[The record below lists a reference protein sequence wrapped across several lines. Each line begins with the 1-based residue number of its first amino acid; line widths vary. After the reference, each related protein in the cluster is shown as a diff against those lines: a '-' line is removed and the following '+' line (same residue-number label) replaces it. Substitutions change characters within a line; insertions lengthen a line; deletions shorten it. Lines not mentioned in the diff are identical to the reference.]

1 LSELGDDE
9 RPMTASIAHAA
20 WLKAKETQAL
30 IAALDAAR
38 AGGSRFVGGC
48 VRNTVMGHEVDD
60 IDIATQLT
68 PDQVVELCTK
78 AGFAAHPTG
87 IEHGTVTVVVN
98 HKPFEVTT
106 LRRDVSTD
114 GRRATVA
121 FTENWEEDAQRRDFR
136 INALYADAQG
146 AIHDPTGGGLDD
158 ARAGRVIFIGD
169 AHQRIKEDYL
179 RILRFFRFNAW
190 YARGPVDPNGLHACA
205 DLVGGLDTLSVERVW
220 KEVKKLLGA
229 PDPRAAWEGMTAIE
243 ARKRALPEMDN
254 HPRLRAL
261 MDLEADL
268 MLPVDP
274 MTRVAASLEDQQSA
288 KTFANRLKLS
298 NEERDRLV
306 AALGDDVKITSF
318 MSLREM
324 RRAIYAI
331 GNEAFR
337 DRVMLAWA
345 ASGGGKAQQWRALVA
360 HGQMWTPPKLPLS
373 GDEVM
378 AAGVPAGPKV
388 GVIMREVE
396 AWWIDADFPD
406 DKLSIIERLKAV
418 AQGMA

>member
-1 LSELGDDE
+1 
-9 RPMTASIAHAA
+9 MNITHAA
-20 WLKAKETQAL
+20 WLKAPETQKL
-30 IAALDAAR
+30 LAALEAAR

-48 VRNTVMGHEVDD
+48 VRNTLIGAPVDD
-60 IDIATQLT
+60 LDIATQLT
-68 PDQVVELCTK
+68 PQEVIAVATK

-87 IEHGTVTVVVN
+87 IEHGTITVVVN
-98 HKPFEVTT
+98 HQPFEVTT
-106 LRRDVSTD
+106 LRRDVTTD

-121 FTENWEEDAQRRDFR
+121 FTESWEEDAQRRDFR
-136 INALYADAQG
+136 MNALYADASGQ
-146 AIHDPTGGGLDD
+146 IHDPTGGGLDD

-169 AHQRIKEDYL
+169 AATRIKEDYL

-190 YARGPVDPNGLHACA
+190 YARTPIDPHGLQACA
-205 DLVGGLDTLSVERVW
+205 DLVAGLDTLSVERVW

-229 PDPRAAWEGMTAIE
+229 PDPRAAWEGMNAIE
-243 ARKRALPEMDN
+243 VRARALPELDN
-254 HPRLRAL
+254 ATRLRAL

-268 MLPVDP
+268 MLPVDA
-274 MTRVAASLEDQQSA
+274 MTRIAAALEDQESA
-288 KTFANRLKLS
+288 KALSRRLKLS

-306 AALGDDVKITSF
+306 AALGDEVKITSY

-324 RRAIYAI
+324 RRAIYKL

-345 ASGGGKAQQWRALVA
+345 ASGNDKAQQWRALVA
-360 HGQMWTPPKLPLS
+360 HGQMWKPPRLPLT

-388 GVIMREVE
+388 GLIMREVE
-396 AWWIDADFPD
+396 DWWIDADFPD
-406 DKLSIIERLKAV
+406 DKLSVIERLKAV

>member
-1 LSELGDDE
+1 
-9 RPMTASIAHAA
+9 MTTIAHAP
-20 WLKAKETQAL
+20 WFKAPETQKLLAVL
-30 IAALDAAR
+30 EAAR

-48 VRNTVMGHEVDD
+48 VRNTLMGREVDD

-68 PDQVVELCTK
+68 PDRVVEIAK
-78 AGFAAHPTG
+78 AAGFAAHPTG
-87 IEHGTVTVVVN
+87 IEHGTITVVA
-98 HKPFEVTT
+98 HHQPFEITT

-121 FTENWEEDAQRRDFR
+121 FSESWEEDAERRDFR
-136 INALYADAQG
+136 LNALYADAKG
-146 AIHDPTGGGLDD
+146 EIHDPTGGGLDD

-169 AHQRIKEDYL
+169 AYQRIKEDYL

-190 YARGPVDPNGLHACA
+190 YARGPLDPAGLHACA
-205 DLVGGLDTLSVERVW
+205 DLVAGLETLSVERIW
-220 KEVKKLLGA
+220 KETKKLLAA
-229 PDPRAAWEGMTAIE
+229 PNPRAVWEGMEAIE
-243 ARKRALPEMDN
+243 VRARALGEMSN
-254 HPRLRAL
+254 HLRLAAL
-261 MDLEADL
+261 MTLEADL
-268 MLPVDP
+268 MLPIDA
-274 MTRVAASLEDQQSA
+274 MTRVAAALPDQLSA
-288 KTFANRLKLS
+288 AAFARRLKLS

-306 AALGDDVKITSF
+306 SALGDEVKLTSY

-324 RRAIYAI
+324 RRAIYTI
-331 GNEAFR
+331 GNAAFR

-345 ASGGGKAQQWRALVA
+345 EAGHAKAQQWRALVA
-360 HGQMWTPPKLPLS
+360 HAQMWQPPKMPLT

-388 GVIMREVE
+388 GAVMREVE

>member
-1 LSELGDDE
+1 VTVAI
-9 RPMTASIAHAA
+9 PHAA
-20 WLKAKETQAL
+20 WLAAPETRAL
-30 IAALDAAR
+30 MAALDAAR
-38 AGGSRFVGGC
+38 PGGSRFVGGC
-48 VRNTVMGHEVDD
+48 VRNTLMGREVDD

-68 PDQVVELCTK
+68 PDQVTQVAK
-78 AGFAAHPTG
+78 QAGFAAHPTG
-87 IEHGTVTVVVN
+87 IEHGTVTVVVS

-121 FTENWEEDAQRRDFR
+121 FTESWEEDAQRRDFR
-136 INALYADAQG
+136 LNALYADANG

-190 YARGPVDPNGLHACA
+190 YCKGPLDPRGLAACA
-205 DLVGGLDTLSVERVW
+205 DLRAGLDALSSERVW
-220 KEVKKLLGA
+220 KEAKKLLAA
-229 PDPRAAWEGMTAIE
+229 PDPRAAWQGMQAIGVR
-243 ARKRALPEMDN
+243 ARALPEMTEHKRLDALVRLDN
-254 HPRLRAL
+254 ELL
-261 MDLEADL
+261 
-268 MLPVDP
+268 LPVDA
-274 MTRVAASLEDQQSA
+274 MTRVAAALKDQDSA
-288 KTFANRLKLS
+288 RALARRLKLA

-306 AALGDDVKITSF
+306 AALGDDCKITSY
-318 MSLREM
+318 MSLKEM
-324 RRAIYAI
+324 RRVIYHLGA
-331 GNEAFR
+331 EAFR

-345 ASGGGKAQQWRALVA
+345 GGGGEKAQQWRALLA
-360 HGQMWTPPKLPLS
+360 HGQVWTPPNFPLS

-378 AAGVPAGPKV
+378 AAGVPLGPKV
-388 GVIMREVE
+388 GEVMREVE

>member
-1 LSELGDDE
+1 
-9 RPMTASIAHAA
+9 MTDAIPHAA
-20 WLKAKETQAL
+20 WLKAPETQAL
-30 IAALDAAR
+30 IAALEAAR
-38 AGGSRFVGGC
+38 PGGSRFVGGC
-48 VRNTVMGHEVDD
+48 VRNTVMGRPVDD

-68 PDQVVELCTK
+68 PDRVTEIATR

-121 FTENWEEDAQRRDFR
+121 FTDSWEEDAQRRDFR
-136 INALYADAQG
+136 LNALYASPDG
-146 AIHDPTGGGLDD
+146 TLHDPSGGGLDD
-158 ARAGRVIFIGD
+158 ARAGRVIFIGE
-169 AHQRIKEDYL
+169 AHDRIREDYL

-190 YARGPVDPNGLHACA
+190 YARGPLDPHGLAACA
-205 DLVGGLDTLSVERVW
+205 DLVAGLDALSVERIW
-220 KEVKKLLGA
+220 KEVKKLLSA
-229 PDPRAAWEGMTAIE
+229 PDPRAAWEGMSAIE
-243 ARKRALPEMDN
+243 VRARALPEMAN
-254 HPRLRAL
+254 EARLDAL
-261 MDLEADL
+261 CSLEADL
-268 MLPVDP
+268 LLPVDA
-274 MTRVAASLEDQQSA
+274 MTRVAAALADQDA
-288 KTFANRLKLS
+288 ARALARRLKLS

-306 AALGDDVKITSF
+306 RALGQDVKIVSY

-324 RRAIYAI
+324 RRAIYRI

-345 ASGGGKAQQWRALVA
+345 SAGDKAQQWRALVA
-360 HGQMWTPPKLPLS
+360 HAQMWTAPKLPLS

-378 AAGVPAGPKV
+378 AAGVPAGPMV
-388 GVIMREVE
+388 GAVMREVE
-396 AWWIDADFPD
+396 DWWVDADFPD
-406 DKLSIIERLKAV
+406 DKLSVIERLKAV

>member
-1 LSELGDDE
+1 
-9 RPMTASIAHAA
+9 MTASIAHAP
-20 WLKAKETQAL
+20 WLKAPETQKLITAL
-30 IAALDAAR
+30 EGAR

-48 VRNTVMGHEVDD
+48 VRNTLMGREVDD

-68 PDQVVELCTK
+68 PDQVTDVATK
-78 AGFAAHPTG
+78 VGFAAHPTG

-98 HKPFEVTT
+98 NKPFEITT

-121 FTENWEEDAQRRDFR
+121 FTESWEEDSARRDFR
-136 INALYADAQG
+136 MNALYADASG

-169 AHQRIKEDYL
+169 AHTRLREDYL

-190 YARGPVDPNGLHACA
+190 YARGPLDPAGLAACA
-205 DLVGGLDTLSVERVW
+205 DLVAGLDTLSVERVW
-220 KEVKKLLGA
+220 KETKKLLGA
-229 PDPRAAWEGMTAIE
+229 FNPRAAWEGLDAIE
-243 ARKRALPEMDN
+243 ARARALPEMRN
-254 HPRLRAL
+254 HKRLDAL
-261 MDLEADL
+261 MALEADL
-268 MLPVDP
+268 MLPIDA
-274 MTRVAASLEDQQSA
+274 MTRVAASLTDQESA
-288 KTFANRLKLS
+288 KALARRLKLA

-306 AALGDDVKITSF
+306 AALGDDVKITSY

-324 RRAIYAI
+324 RRAIYKL

-345 ASGGGKAQQWRALVA
+345 EAGASKAQQWRALVA
-360 HGQMWTPPKLPLS
+360 HAQMWNPPKLPLT

-388 GVIMREVE
+388 GVVMREVE
-396 AWWIDADFPD
+396 EWWIDADFPD
-406 DKLSIIERLKAV
+406 DKLSVIERLKAV
-418 AQGMA
+418 AQGLA

>member
-1 LSELGDDE
+1 VIQ
-9 RPMTASIAHAA
+9 SIAHAA
-20 WLKAKETQAL
+20 WLKAKETQTL
-30 IAALDAAR
+30 LAALDAAR

-48 VRNTVMGHEVDD
+48 ARNTLLGREVDD

-68 PDQVVELCTK
+68 PDRVTEIATK

-98 HKPFEVTT
+98 HQPFEVTT

-114 GRRATVA
+114 GRRATIA
-121 FTENWEEDAQRRDFR
+121 FTESWEEDAARRDFR
-136 INALYADAQG
+136 INALYADASG

-190 YARGPVDPNGLHACA
+190 YAKTPIDPQGLAACA
-205 DLVGGLDTLSVERVW
+205 DLVAGLDQLSVERIW
-220 KEVKKLLGA
+220 KEAKKMLGA
-229 PDPRAAWEGMTAIE
+229 PDPRAAWEGMKAIE
-243 ARKRALPEMDN
+243 VAARALPELSN
-254 HPRLRAL
+254 EKRLDAL
-261 MDLEADL
+261 VTLEADL
-268 MLPVDP
+268 MLPVDA
-274 MTRVAASLEDQQSA
+274 MTRVAAALADQESA
-288 KTFANRLKLS
+288 KALARRLKLS

-306 AALGDDVKITSF
+306 AALGDEVKLTSF

-324 RRAIYAI
+324 RRAIYKL
-331 GNEAFR
+331 GNQAFC
-337 DRVMLAWA
+337 DRVMLALA
-345 ASGGGKAQQWRALVA
+345 GVGGEKAQQWRALVT
-360 HGQMWTPPKLPLS
+360 HGRMWTPPKLPLS

-388 GVIMREVE
+388 GVVLREVE
-396 AWWIDADFPD
+396 DWWIDADFPD
-406 DKLSIIERLKAV
+406 DKLSVIERLKAV

>member
-1 LSELGDDE
+1 
-9 RPMTASIAHAA
+9 MTAITHAP
-20 WLKAKETQAL
+20 WLKAPETQKL
-30 IAALDAAR
+30 IAALEAAR

-48 VRNTVMGHEVDD
+48 VRNTLMGREVDD

-68 PDQVVELCTK
+68 PPEVIAVATK

-87 IEHGTVTVVVN
+87 IEHGTITVVVD

-121 FTENWEEDAQRRDFR
+121 FTESWEEDAGRRDFR
-136 INALYADAQG
+136 MNALYADATG

-169 AHQRIKEDYL
+169 AHTRIKEDYL

-190 YARGPVDPNGLHACA
+190 YARGPLDPQGLHACA
-205 DLVGGLDTLSVERVW
+205 DLVAGLDTLSVERVW
-220 KEVKKLLGA
+220 SETKKLLGA
-229 PDPRAAWEGMTAIE
+229 YDPRAAWEGMKAIE
-243 ARKRALPEMDN
+243 ARARALPEFSN
-254 HPRLRAL
+254 ETRLDAL
-261 MDLEADL
+261 CTIEADL
-268 MLPVDP
+268 MLPVDA
-274 MTRVAASLEDQQSA
+274 MTRVAAALTDQESA
-288 KTFANRLKLS
+288 KALARRLKLS

-306 AALGDDVKITSF
+306 AALGDDVKITSY

-324 RRAIYAI
+324 RRAIYKI
-331 GNEAFR
+331 GNQAFG
-337 DRVMLAWA
+337 DRVKLAWA
-345 ASGGGKAQQWRALVA
+345 DAGGDKAQQWRALTA
-360 HGQMWTPPKLPLS
+360 HALMWTPPKLPLT

-388 GVIMREVE
+388 GIVMREVE
-396 AWWIDADFPD
+396 DWWIDADFPD
-406 DKLSIIERLKAV
+406 DKLSVIERLKAV
-418 AQGMA
+418 VQGLS

>member
-1 LSELGDDE
+1 M
-9 RPMTASIAHAA
+9 MTSIAHAD
-20 WLKAKETQAL
+20 WFKAKETQTLLEAL
-30 IAALDAAR
+30 EAAR
-38 AGGSRFVGGC
+38 PGGSRFVGGC
-48 VRNTVMGHEVDD
+48 VRNTLMGREVDD
-60 IDIATQLT
+60 IDVATQLT
-68 PDQVVELCTK
+68 PDRTTEVATK

-121 FTENWEEDAQRRDFR
+121 FTESWAEDAQRRDFR
-136 INALYADAQG
+136 MNALYADASG
-146 AIHDPTGGGLDD
+146 AIHDPTGGGIDD

-169 AHQRIKEDYL
+169 AHTRLREDYL

-190 YARGPVDPNGLHACA
+190 YARGPLDPHGLAACA
-205 DLVGGLDTLSVERVW
+205 DEVKGLDTLSVERVW

-229 PDPRAAWEGMTAIE
+229 PDPRPAYEGMEAIE
-243 ARKRALPEMDN
+243 VRARALPEFVN
-254 HPRLRAL
+254 HTRLDAL
-261 MDLEADL
+261 CTIEADL
-268 MLPVDP
+268 MLPVDA
-274 MTRVAASLEDQQSA
+274 MTRVAAALPDQESA
-288 KTFANRLKLS
+288 KALARRLKLS

-306 AALGDDVKITSF
+306 FALGDEVKITSY
-318 MSLREM
+318 MSLRDM
-324 RRAIYAI
+324 RRAIYRI

-345 ASGGGKAQQWRALVA
+345 GAGGEKAQAWRALVA
-360 HGQMWTPPKLPLS
+360 HAQMWTPPKLPLS

-378 AAGVPAGPKV
+378 AAGVAAGPKV
-388 GVIMREVE
+388 GAVMREVE
-396 AWWIDADFPD
+396 EWWIDADFPD
-406 DKLSIIERLKAV
+406 DKLSVIERLKAV

>member
-1 LSELGDDE
+1 
-9 RPMTASIAHAA
+9 MIKSIAHAD
-20 WLKAKETQAL
+20 WFKAKETQAL
-30 IAALDAAR
+30 LAALEAAR

-48 VRNTVMGHEVDD
+48 VRNTLMGRPVDD
-60 IDIATQLT
+60 IDIATQLM
-68 PDQVVELCTK
+68 PDRVTEVAK
-78 AGFAAHPTG
+78 AAGFAAHPTG

-121 FTENWEEDAQRRDFR
+121 FTEAWEEDAERRDFR
-136 INALYADAQG
+136 MNALYADASG
-146 AIHDPTGGGLDD
+146 EVHDPTGGGLDD

-169 AHQRIKEDYL
+169 AHTRIKEDYL

-190 YARGPVDPNGLHACA
+190 YARGPLDPAGLHACA
-205 DLVGGLDTLSVERVW
+205 DLVAGLDALSVERVW
-220 KEVKKLLGA
+220 KEVKKLLAA
-229 PDPRAAWEGMTAIE
+229 PDPRAAWEAMKVIE
-243 ARKRALPEMDN
+243 VRARALPEMAN
-254 HPRLRAL
+254 EARLDML
-261 MDLEADL
+261 CTLEADL

-274 MTRVAASLEDQQSA
+274 MTRVAASLADQDGA
-288 KTFANRLKLS
+288 REIARRLKLS

-306 AALGDDVKITSF
+306 AALGDDVKITSY

-324 RRAIYAI
+324 RRGIYKI

-345 ASGGGKAQQWRALVA
+345 ASGNDKAQAWRALVA
-360 HGQMWTPPKLPLS
+360 HAQMWTPPKLPLT

-378 AAGVPAGPKV
+378 AAGVSAGPKV
-388 GVIMREVE
+388 GLVLREVE
-396 AWWIDADFPD
+396 DWWIDADFPD
-406 DKLSIIERLKAV
+406 DKLSVIERLKAV
-418 AQGMA
+418 AQGMS

>member
-1 LSELGDDE
+1 
-9 RPMTASIAHAA
+9 MTAITHAT
-20 WLKAKETQAL
+20 WLKAPETQKL
-30 IAALDAAR
+30 IAALEAAR
-38 AGGSRFVGGC
+38 SGGSRFVGGC
-48 VRNTVMGHEVDD
+48 VRNTLLGREVDD

-68 PDQVVELCTK
+68 PDQTTEVATK

-98 HKPFEVTT
+98 SKPFEVTT

-121 FTENWEEDAQRRDFR
+121 FTESWEEDAQRRDFR
-136 INALYADAQG
+136 MNALYADAQG
-146 AIHDPTGGGLDD
+146 NIHDPTGGGVEDT
-158 ARAGRVIFIGD
+158 RTGRVIFIGD
-169 AHQRIKEDYL
+169 AHTRIKEDYL

-205 DLVGGLDTLSVERVW
+205 DLVAGLDTLSVERVW
-220 KEVKKLLGA
+220 KEVKKLLAA
-229 PDPRAAWEGMTAIE
+229 PDPRASWEGMSAIA
-243 ARKRALPEMDN
+243 ARARALPELGN
-254 HPRLRAL
+254 ETRLDAL
-261 MDLEADL
+261 CALEADL
-268 MLPVDP
+268 MLKPDP
-274 MTRVAASLEDQQSA
+274 MTRIAAALTDQQSA
-288 KTFANRLKLS
+288 KTLANRLKLS

-318 MSLREM
+318 MSIRDM
-324 RRAIYAI
+324 RRAIYKL

-345 ASGGGKAQQWRALVA
+345 KAGDKAQQWRALVA
-360 HGQMWTPPKLPLS
+360 HAQMWTPPKMPLT

-388 GVIMREVE
+388 GVVMREVE
-396 AWWIDADFPD
+396 DWWIDADFPD
-406 DKLSIIERLKAV
+406 DKLSVIERLKAV
-418 AQGMA
+418 AQGLA

>member
-1 LSELGDDE
+1 
-9 RPMTASIAHAA
+9 MITHAP
-20 WLKAKETQAL
+20 WLKANETQAL
-30 IAALDAAR
+30 MTALESAR
-38 AGGSRFVGGC
+38 PSGSRFVGGC
-48 VRNTVMGHEVDD
+48 VRNTLMGHEVDD

-68 PDQVVELCTK
+68 PDQVTEVCAK

-98 HKPFEVTT
+98 SKPFEVTT

-121 FTENWEEDAQRRDFR
+121 FTDKWEEDAERRDFR
-136 INALYADAQG
+136 MNALYASASG
-146 AIHDPTGGGLDD
+146 EVFDPTGGGLDD
-158 ARAGRVIFIGD
+158 ARTGRVIFIGD
-169 AHQRIKEDYL
+169 AHTRIREDYL

-190 YARGPVDPNGLHACA
+190 YARGPIDPHGLNACA
-205 DLVGGLDTLSVERVW
+205 DLIAGLDQLSVERVW
-220 KEVKKLLGA
+220 KEVKKLLAA

-243 ARKRALPEMDN
+243 ARERALPELDN
-254 HPRLRAL
+254 EARLDAL
-261 MDLEADL
+261 VSLEADL
-268 MLPVDP
+268 MLPVDA
-274 MTRVAASLEDQQSA
+274 MTRVAAALKDQA
-288 KTFANRLKLS
+288 AARTFARRLKLS

-306 AALGDDVKITSF
+306 AALGDDEKITSY

-324 RRAIYAI
+324 RRAIYRI
-331 GNEAFR
+331 GNAAFR

-345 ASGGGKAQQWRALVA
+345 GAGNTKAQQWRALIA
-360 HGQMWTPPKLPLS
+360 HAQMWKPPKLPLT

-388 GVIMREVE
+388 GEVLREVE

-418 AQGMA
+418 AQGLS

>member
-1 LSELGDDE
+1 MS
-9 RPMTASIAHAA
+9 ASITHAA
-20 WLKAKETQAL
+20 WLKAKETQTLMTAL
-30 IAALDAAR
+30 EAAR

-48 VRNTVMGHEVDD
+48 VRNTLMGREVDD

-68 PDQVVELCTK
+68 PPEAIAVAAK

-87 IEHGTVTVVVN
+87 IEHGTITVVVN

-121 FTENWEEDAQRRDFR
+121 FTKSWEEDAQRRDFR
-136 INALYADAQG
+136 MNALYADASG

-158 ARAGRVIFIGD
+158 TRTGRVIFIGD
-169 AHQRIKEDYL
+169 AHMRIREDYL

-190 YARGPVDPNGLHACA
+190 YARGPIDPHGLSACA
-205 DLVGGLDTLSVERVW
+205 DLVAGLDALSVERVW
-220 KEVKKLLGA
+220 KEVKKLLAA
-229 PDPRAAWEGMTAIE
+229 PDPRPAYEGMDAIE
-243 ARKRALPEMDN
+243 VRPRVLPELAN
-254 HPRLRAL
+254 HTRLDAL
-261 MDLEADL
+261 MALEVDL
-268 MLPVDP
+268 MLQVDP
-274 MTRVAASLEDQQSA
+274 MTRVAAALRDQDSA
-288 KTFANRLKLS
+288 KALARRLKLS

-306 AALGDDVKITSF
+306 AALGDDVKLTSF

-324 RRAIYAI
+324 RRAIYKL

-345 ASGGGKAQQWRALVA
+345 ASGGDKAQAWRALTA
-360 HGQMWTPPKLPLS
+360 HAQMWKPPSLPLT

-388 GVIMREVE
+388 GIIMREVE
-396 AWWIDADFPD
+396 DWWIDADFPD
-406 DKLSIIERLKAV
+406 DKLSVIERLKAV
-418 AQGMA
+418 VQGMS

>member
-1 LSELGDDE
+1 
-9 RPMTASIAHAA
+9 MTASITHAP
-20 WLKAKETQAL
+20 WLRAKETQAL
-30 IAALDAAR
+30 IAALEAAR

-48 VRNTVMGHEVDD
+48 VRNTLMGREVDD

-68 PDQVVELCTK
+68 PDRVTEIATK

-87 IEHGTVTVVVN
+87 VEHGTITVVVN

-121 FTENWEEDAQRRDFR
+121 FTESWEEDAERRDFR
-136 INALYADAQG
+136 MNALYADAQG
-146 AIHDPTGGGLDD
+146 QIHDPTGGGLDD

-169 AHQRIKEDYL
+169 AATRIREDYL

-190 YARGPVDPNGLHACA
+190 YARGPIDPKGLDACA
-205 DLVGGLDTLSVERVW
+205 DLVAGLDTLSVERIW
-220 KEVKKLLGA
+220 SETKKLLRA
-229 PDPRAAWEGMTAIE
+229 PDPRAAWEGMNAIE
-243 ARKRALPEMDN
+243 VRARALPELDN
-254 HPRLRAL
+254 ASRLRAL

-268 MLPVDP
+268 MLPVDA
-274 MTRVAASLEDQQSA
+274 MTRVAAALEDQERA
-288 KTFANRLKLS
+288 KALARRLKLS

-306 AALGDDVKITSF
+306 AALGNEVKIASY

-324 RRAIYAI
+324 RRDIYKL
-331 GNEAFR
+331 GNEAFA
-337 DRVMLAWA
+337 DRVLLAWA
-345 ASGGGKAQQWRALVA
+345 SASGEKAQQWRALLA
-360 HGQMWTPPKLPLS
+360 HAKMWKPPKLPLT

-388 GVIMREVE
+388 GVVMREVE
-396 AWWIDADFPD
+396 DWWIDADFPD
-406 DKLSIIERLKAV
+406 DKLSVIERLKAV
-418 AQGMA
+418 AQGMS